1 MLERGILCVL
11 IGIAVLLGPR
21 FLQSPMWRDMVGG
34 AYLVGWFALVLGL
47 ALVEGAMDADSVW
60 HAARIDD
67 DWQVER
73 WGEDELATRTTEAH
87 RAEFDAAVRFLAA
100 LRG

>member
-47 ALVEGAMDADSVW
+47 ELIA
-60 HAARIDD
+60 
-67 DWQVER
+67 
-73 WGEDELATRTTEAH
+73 GELLKR
-87 RAEFDAAVRFLAA
+87 
-100 LRG
+100 LRGRPR